1 VDVEELAETKARA
14 RFAVALALSL
24 LIVLGGIA
32 WTWKVGQANNKLN
45 HRLAHVQEAL
55 ESHSDHTREASAR

>member
-1 VDVEELAETKARA
+1 MDAEEIVEAKARG
-14 RFAVALALSL
+14 RFAMALALSL

-55 ESHSDHTREASAR
+55 EEYSGHTMEASAR